1 MSLQSNVETITE
13 QTQLF
18 QSLAIILMVVA
29 IAFFIAAIII
39 FIVFK
44 IPHSF
49 RVLTGV
55 GLNKEINKAAS
66 GERNRQK
73 AALTWGTSGALTKRV
88 DDDATS
94 LLVEDETIILCNDD
108 ATTVL
113 DSVAGSEETTILGGG
128 SFSEET
134 TVLDSFSGNDETT
147 VLDSLSENDETTVL
161 SGAEN
166 IFQMEDDIK
175 ITGSNKNI

>member
-29 IAFFIAAIII
+29 IALFIAAIII

-113 DSVAGSEETTILGGG
+113 ESNFDSEATTVLDAPAGSEETTVLGNF
-128 SFSEET
+128 SDSEET
-134 TVLDSFSGNDETT
+134 TVL
-147 VLDSLSENDETTVL
+147 SEAPIGFE
-161 SGAEN
+161 
-166 IFQMEDDIK
+166 IEDDIR
-175 ITGSNKNI
+175 ITGSNQQI